1 FFPSILPSRAHTQ
14 SRPSSA
20 LSVAKQES
28 EEHRQLLQTIKQQAE
43 QITSLVSTVNTQAK
57 QIEKFV
63 AKLAAIP
70 KPPPPVDAF
79 SKSSLTVQNQLLD
92 LPPNMSKIAL

>member
-1 FFPSILPSRAHTQ
+1 
-14 SRPSSA
+14 
-20 LSVAKQES
+20 
-28 EEHRQLLQTIKQQAE
+28 
-43 QITSLVSTVNTQAK
+43 
-57 QIEKFV
+57 V

-92 LPPNMSKIAL
+92 LPPNMSKIALASADTPASDIPAIDSVAPSVLPLPANSYTSSTTTSVPTAI